1 MSAEVKV
8 NKVGENKVMKYFREL
23 KAEFKKITWPER
35 KEVVNTTGIV
45 LGTLAIFTL
54 MIWIM
59 DSVFGTLLRKILE
72 YIR

>member
-8 NKVGENKVMKYFREL
+8 NKVGENKVMKYFKEL
-23 KAEFKKITWPER
+23 RAEFKKITWPER

>member
-1 MSAEVKV
+1 MPAEVKV

>member
-23 KAEFKKITWPER
+23 RAEFKKITWPER